1 MQGKK
6 LYVGNLNYSV
16 TNEELSKLFAN
27 YGQVES
33 VNILEGKGFG
43 FVEMVNNEDAE
54 NAREKLDGFSLKGR
68 ALRVNE
74 AKPKSYSPKKIFPGD
89 INPGSPVPPSMKET
103 GGENY
108 HPRG

>member
-1 MQGKK
+1 MQGNK

-16 TNEELSKLFAN
+16 TNDELSKLFAN

-33 VNILEGKGFG
+33 VNVIEGKGFG
-43 FVEMVNNEDAE
+43 FVEMANQADAE

-74 AKPKSYSPKKIFPGD
+74 AKPKSDSPKKNF
-89 INPGSPVPPSMKET
+89 SRR
-103 GGENY
+103 Y
-108 HPRG
+108 